1 MAYVVY
7 SIILFSVL
15 YYCYIYYYKPNC
27 KGRGFCNEN
36 DPYIEPV
43 VHNNFISQ
51 DEKEYLIDLAEPQ
64 FNQSIVLTGS
74 DVKVRESETAWIS
87 TEDPVAQKIIQ
98 RVCDLTNSSCE
109 NAEKIQIV
117 KYQPGGF
124 YKEHHD
130 SSCYDRPECVEF
142 EKNGGQRKFT
152 MLISLSDQF
161 EGGATR
167 FPLLNRDY
175 KLSIC
180 DGLLFHCLE
189 RDGNK
194 GHPKALHAGM
204 PVISGQK
211 YIANVWLREHKYNHD
226 GVTK

>member
-1 MAYVVY
+1 M
-7 SIILFSVL
+7 
-15 YYCYIYYYKPNC
+15 
-27 KGRGFCNEN
+27 
-36 DPYIEPV
+36 
-43 VHNNFISQ
+43 
-51 DEKEYLIDLAEPQ
+51 IDLAEPQ

-98 RVCDLTNSSCE
+98 RLCNLTNSSCE

-130 SSCYDRPECVEF
+130 SACYDRPECVEF

-161 EGGATR
+161 EGGATQ